1 MAETFKAAC
10 VQNCATADVA
20 ENTAVTL
27 DLTREAAAAGARLI
41 CLPEYF
47 SGLET
52 IDGLLHPAA
61 FPEHDHPVLPAFS
74 DAAKELGAWVL
85 LGSLGIKSED
95 GRIYNRSYLLDASG
109 AIAARY
115 DKVHMFDVNLGEGK
129 VYRESATIAPGSEA
143 VVARTPWGG
152 LGLSVCY
159 DLRFAALYRTL
170 AKAGATMLAVP
181 AAFTKM
187 TGEAHWHILNRARA
201 IEHGAFVLAPC
212 QYGSLVGGGECYGHS
227 LIIDPWGEVLADGG
241 EGPGFAIAEIDP
253 QAVARARTRI
263 PALEHDREVSHR
275 AQDTAPATDEPKDA
289 AE

>member
-1 MAETFKAAC
+1 MSETFKAAC
-10 VQNCATADVA
+10 VQNCATADVT

-27 DLTREAAAAGARLI
+27 ELTREAASAGAKLI

-61 FPEHDHPVLPAFS
+61 FPERDHPVLPAFS
-74 DAAKELGAWVL
+74 EAAASLGAWIL
-85 LGSLGIKSED
+85 LGSLGVKSED

-109 AIAARY
+109 AVAARY
-115 DKVHMFDVNLGEGK
+115 DKIHMFDVNLGEGK
-129 VYRESATIAPGSEA
+129 LYQESATIAPGSEA
-143 VVARTPWGG
+143 VVAQTPWGG

-159 DLRFAALYRTL
+159 DLRFAPLYRTL
-170 AKAGATMLAVP
+170 AQAGATMLAVP

-201 IEHGAFVLAPC
+201 IEHGAFVIAPC

-241 EGPGFAIAEIDP
+241 EGPGFIVADIDP
-253 QAVARARTRI
+253 QAVSRARSRI
-263 PALEHDREVSHR
+263 PALEHDREISLSG
-275 AQDTAPATDEPKDA
+275 ALPLNQPKDA

>member
-1 MAETFKAAC
+1 MSETFKAAC

-27 DLTREAAAAGARLI
+27 ELTREAAAAGAKLI

-61 FPEHDHPVLPAFS
+61 FPEQDHPVLPVFS
-74 DAAKELGAWVL
+74 EAARSLEAWIL
-85 LGSLGIKSED
+85 LGSLGVKSAD
-95 GRIYNRSYLLDASG
+95 GRIYNRSYLLNASG
-109 AIAARY
+109 AVAARY
-115 DKVHMFDVNLGEGK
+115 DKIHMFDVNLGEGK
-129 VYRESATIAPGSEA
+129 VYQESATIAPGSEA
-143 VVARTPWGG
+143 VVAQTPWGG

-159 DLRFAALYRTL
+159 DLRFAPLYRTL
-170 AKAGATMLAVP
+170 AKAGAKMLAVP
-181 AAFTKM
+181 AAFTKT

-201 IEHGAFVLAPC
+201 IEHGAFVIAPC

-227 LIIDPWGEVLADGG
+227 LIIDPWGEILADGG
-241 EGPGFAIAEIDP
+241 EGPGFVVAEIDL
-253 QAVARARTRI
+253 QAVDRARGRI
-263 PALEHDREVSHR
+263 PALEHDRSISCSSPYSISSH
-275 AQDTAPATDEPKDA
+275 DGSKDA